1 MISTSQLADQQPTI
15 EFLGHLPD
23 RAREIL
29 GPDALSLLIMLHQR
43 FNPRRLELLDARRRR
58 QQAIDQ
64 GARPDFL
71 AETAGI
77 RAANWRIAPVP
88 EELRDRRL
96 EITGPVDRKMI
107 INALNSPAKVFMA
120 DLEDSCSPTW
130 ENILL
135 GQLNL
140 RDAVDR
146 SINF

>member
-58 QQAIDQ
+58 QQAIDR

-71 AETAGI
+71 AETADKETRVDSFAVSGADFWYSVPNHRV
-77 RAANWRIAPVP
+77 RAI
-88 EELRDRRL
+88 
-96 EITGPVDRKMI
+96 MH
-107 INALNSPAKVFMA
+107 
-120 DLEDSCSPTW
+120 DLA
-130 ENILL
+130 
-135 GQLNL
+135 QQ
-140 RDAVDR
+140 V
-146 SINF
+146 